1 MLYTPLTK
9 KALLISFNAHKN
21 QTDKSG
27 MPYVYH
33 PFHLAE
39 QMDSEYAVCV
49 ALLHDVA
56 EDTDITLD
64 DLRKEGFLH
73 EVIEALSLMTHDDS
87 VPYMEYVR
95 GLRGNPLARQV
106 KLADLAHNSDLS
118 RLDVVDDAARERC
131 EKYHRAMELLQG
143 APDAVQ
149 DRIRGSLIGGAAG
162 DALGYPVEFISEKE
176 IVNRYGS
183 GGIQEY
189 ELSRH
194 SHKALISDD
203 TQMTLFSA
211 AAVTFY
217 YYRWHNRG
225 IAAAPSAYANL
236 TYQDWLIT
244 QEMDFEEAFAAHN
257 GFREI
262 EYPDGVIAAY
272 LMRQPALYA
281 RRAPGIT
288 CLSALRTRQ
297 QQLEERRRVDSF
309 VGDPINN
316 SKGCGGVMRVAPVGM
331 MNADDM
337 DMINREGAEFA
348 AVTHSHSLG
357 YMPAAVLAH
366 IVHRCIYRKGQTLRE
381 IVEEAR
387 DTAARIYADDP
398 HIGKLVSLIDLA
410 ITLSENDAPDLDNIH
425 KLGEGWVAEEALVV
439 ALYCCLRYP
448 DDFSKCLI
456 VSVNHKGDSDSTGA
470 IAGNILGAWLGYEAL
485 ENKWKENLELA
496 DVIVETADM
505 LYREMTAED
514 EA

>member
-64 DLRKEGFLH
+64 DLRKEGFPN

-87 VPYMEYVR
+87 VPYMEYIR
-95 GLRGNPLARQV
+95 GLRGNPLAVQV

-118 RLDVVDDAARERC
+118 RLDVVDDAAKERC
-131 EKYHRAMELLQG
+131 EKYHRAMELLQST
-143 APDAVQ
+143 PDAVQ

-211 AAVTFY
+211 AAVLTCLS
-217 YYRWHNRG
+217 RSNRRG
-225 IAAAPSAYANL
+225 IAGEPRMYANFA
-236 TYQDWLIT
+236 YQGWLIT
-244 QEMDFEEAFAAHN
+244 QEMSCEEARKHDKN
-257 GFREI
+257 DPV
-262 EYPDGVIAAY
+262 YLVSGV
-272 LMRQPALYA
+272 LMDQPELFA

-297 QQLEERRRVDSF
+297 QQLEEKQHVDSF
-309 VGDPINN
+309 VKDPINN

-331 MNADDM
+331 IDIGDM

-387 DTAARIYADDP
+387 DTAARLYADDP
-398 HIGKLVSLIDLA
+398 HIGELVSLIDLA
-410 ITLSENDAPDLDNIH
+410 IALSENDAPDLDNIH
-425 KLGEGWVAEEALVV
+425 KLGEGWVAEEALVI
-439 ALYCCLRYP
+439 AIYCCLRYP